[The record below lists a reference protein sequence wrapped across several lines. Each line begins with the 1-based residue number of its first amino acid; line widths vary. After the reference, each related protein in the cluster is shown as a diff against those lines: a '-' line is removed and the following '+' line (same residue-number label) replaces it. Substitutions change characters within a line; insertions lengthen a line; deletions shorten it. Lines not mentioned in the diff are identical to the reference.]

1 MGGNQVKT
9 VEPGKDSRIPFPA
22 RNRWFGDKEGKAR
35 FSGFRGQE
43 LVEFAVMVPF
53 LLIILIG
60 VVDLGRV
67 FHASITIAN
76 ASRTGARYATSYGFD
91 DIAGV
96 VTVNSLA
103 ITAEARTEAQNSGIT
118 LNTVSI
124 CCPGGCD
131 PATGCDRGGP
141 VVVTVTHNFQ
151 FLFNSYIGSGLTLSH
166 STEMK
171 IPW

>member
-22 RNRWFGDKEGKAR
+22 RNRCFRVQEVKAR

-53 LLIILIG
+53 LLIVLIG

-76 ASRTGARYATSYGFD
+76 ASRAGARYANSYGFED
-91 DIAGV
+91 NGGITLNNADIA
-96 VTVNSLA
+96 LKA
-103 ITAEARTEAQNSGIT
+103 QTEAQNSGIT
-118 LNTVSI
+118 LASVVPA
-124 CCPGGCD
+124 CPGGCV
-131 PATGCDRGGP
+131 RGGP
-141 VVVTVTHNFQ
+141 VVVTVTHDFQ
-151 FLFNSYIGSGLTLSH
+151 FLFNTFLGSGITLSH
-166 STEMK
+166 SSEMK